1 MFFSTTVDGDEKNS
15 TTHVDHAIADSVTPV
30 AIEAEIGGLSLP
42 MNLRKKHLV
51 ASLPG
56 MQKGYFRN
64 RRPMTDRNTSDFPAV
79 IRRWISGIAILAN
92 IIDHRVWADEPDGTK
107 PSPAIHEKPSVP
119 PPAGPAGSRAEA
131 HDRAVLLHELTHE
144 TLLAMHVHYYREDE
158 RLLLPATTM
167 RGVFDRW
174 GLRQK
179 VRIRWLAVDAEP
191 MNIEHRPKTD
201 FEHAAVKALKSGER
215 YYEELA
221 SGQYS
226 YAGPIRLT
234 SECLKCHVPNRTSL
248 RDRLA
253 GIVIEMPVAI
263 P

>member
-1 MFFSTTVDGDEKNS
+1 MFFSTTLDGHEKSS

-51 ASLPG
+51 ASL
-56 MQKGYFRN
+56 
-64 RRPMTDRNTSDFPAV
+64 
-79 IRRWISGIAILAN
+79 
-92 IIDHRVWADEPDGTK
+92 
-107 PSPAIHEKPSVP
+107 
-119 PPAGPAGSRAEA
+119 
-131 HDRAVLLHELTHE
+131 HELTHE

-174 GLRQK
+174 GSRQN

-226 YAGPIRLT
+226 YAGPIQLT
-234 SECLKCHVPNRTSL
+234 SECLKCHVPSRTSL